1 MNHSTNQ
8 TAQSRREALATLA
21 VAGAATGALALLS
34 GAANA
39 QNKAP
44 LTAQD
49 PTPATGAPA
58 TGAPVTGAPAM
69 APNAKTKA
77 AALPASDLDIVRFAL
92 TMERLEASFYA
103 QVVTAHQERAFL
115 PDRSFALAQQIAAAE
130 ADHVRALE
138 GVLSSA
144 GAEVPD
150 APTFQ
155 FPRDVFISPIA
166 YAWFAYTIEEIGI
179 GAYLGAV
186 GKIQDDG
193 LRKSAAAIYGAET
206 RHAAILRTLAG
217 FTFAPRYYESPL
229 TVDQVTRLITPY
241 IVA

>member
-1 MNHSTNQ
+1 MNQ
-8 TAQSRREALATLA
+8 TTQSRREALQTLA
-21 VAGAATGALALLS
+21 LAGAATGASLWMAS
-34 GAANA
+34 AAQA
-39 QNKAP
+39 QDKPAM
-44 LTAQD
+44 TAQD
-49 PTPATGAPA
+49 PAPATGAPA
-58 TGAPVTGAPAM
+58 TGAPAMAAPATAAPDAKMKM
-69 APNAKTKA
+69 ATP
-77 AALPASDLDIVRFAL
+77 PAGDLDIVRFAL
-92 TMERLEASFYA
+92 TMERLEAAFYA
-103 QVVTAHQERAFL
+103 QVVTAHQTRAYL
-115 PDRSFALAQQIAAAE
+115 PDRSFALTQEIAAAE

-138 GVLSSA
+138 GVLTSA

-150 APTFQ
+150 APAFV

-186 GKIQDDG
+186 GNIQNDG

-229 TVDQVTRLITPY
+229 SVAQVTTLITPY